1 MRDQKASARRRDE
14 MAKAAAPYLH
24 SKLASIEHSG
34 SQDKPAITG
43 IEVVFVT
50 PKPRVDEA

>member
-1 MRDQKASARRRDE
+1 LCS
-14 MAKAAAPYLH
+14 YLH

-50 PKPRVDEA
+50 PKPRADEA